1 MSQLRFELSSL
12 FITHITASCRALPV
26 AARPAPRTRE
36 RARVPSGH
44 VLAARAARHV
54 ARAVLRGRG
63 HGDGDAGGADLA
75 LDPGVDPLLGPGDL
89 LPQVAEPGLT
99 VPVRRPATPGS

>member
-12 FITHITASCRALPV
+12 FITHITAICRALPV

-36 RARVPSGH
+36 RALVTSGH
-44 VLAARAARHV
+44 VLAARA

-89 LPQVAEPGLT
+89 LPQVAEPGLA